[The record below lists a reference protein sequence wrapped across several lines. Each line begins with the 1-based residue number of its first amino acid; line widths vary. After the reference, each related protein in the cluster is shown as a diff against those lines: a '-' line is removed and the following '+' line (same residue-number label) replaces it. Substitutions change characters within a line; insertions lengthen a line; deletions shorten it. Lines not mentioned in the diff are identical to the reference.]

1 MHVASVPSRQG
12 DRQYQAYLLRQ
23 SYREGGKVKHRTLA
37 NLSMLPLPAI
47 EAIRAVLKG
56 QPVGALDEQVE
67 VERSLPHGHVLAVLG
82 TLRRLGLDR
91 MLSSR
96 PRRERELVLGM
107 VVMRVLKPSS
117 KLATTRNW
125 HASTLAQTL
134 GVEEADEDELY
145 GAMDW
150 LLGRQPE
157 VERQLATRHLSEG
170 QLVLY
175 DLTSTGI
182 EGRHCELARQGYSR
196 DGKRG
201 QLQVEVGLLTD
212 REGCPVAV
220 EVFAGNAGD
229 PSTVETQVEKLR
241 ERFGLS
247 EVVLV
252 GDRGMLT
259 SARIERLRSVGG
271 MGWISALR
279 SAQIRQLVQGGELQL
294 GLFDERNLAEI
305 VSPNFPGERLVVC
318 KNGELA
324 RERTRKRDELLEAT
338 ERELSGIQERVAAGR
353 LRGQARIGM
362 RVGRVVNRYKMAK
375 HFILE
380 IADDRFD
387 FQRDQSSIASEARLD
402 GIYVIRASLSGE
414 QMSKEEL
421 VRSYKRLAQVE
432 RDFRMLKSSGLLLRP
447 VYHRLEPRVR
457 AYVFLCFLAAYLR
470 WHMERAWAPLLFRD
484 EQKPWSEDPV
494 APARRSSAATGKA
507 QTQRLPD
514 GSAVH
519 SFATLLEQLATLTKN
534 RLRLRNTDA
543 SFDKVATPTPL
554 QTRALQLLGLTP
566 GL

>member
-12 DRQYQAYLLRQ
+12 DRQYHAYLLRQ

-56 QPVGALDEQVE
+56 QPVGTLDEQVE

-134 GVEEADEDELY
+134 GVEAADEDELY

-220 EVFAGNAGD
+220 EVFAGNTGD

-241 ERFGLS
+241 GRFGLS

-259 SARIERLRSVGG
+259 SARIERLRSLGG

-279 SAQIRQLVQGGELQL
+279 SEQIRQLVQGGELQL

-324 RERTRKRDELLEAT
+324 RERSRKRDELLEAT
-338 ERELSGIQERVAAGR
+338 ERELARIQERVAAGR
-353 LRGQARIGM
+353 LRGQARIGL

-380 IADDRFD
+380 IADDRFA
-387 FQRDQSSIASEARLD
+387 FQRDQSSIGSEAQLD

-457 AYVFLCFLAAYLR
+457 AHVFLCFLAAYLR

-484 EQKPWSEDPV
+484 EQKPWPEDPV
-494 APARRSSAATGKA
+494 VPAQRSPAATDKA

-519 SFATLLEQLATLTKN
+519 SFATVLEQLATLTKN

-543 SFDKVATPTPL
+543 SFDKLATPTPL